1 MTIASIQQSSDCL
14 AGELA
19 RRVECRQETRR
30 ASSPAKRRRM
40 SWFAIVVFLAAVCLS
55 AAARAEDP
63 LPTTPREMFRTL
75 GVADSCFEQLT
86 NDVALDS
93 EETDSLLRIL
103 YRMRQFPPA
112 DLESWALDQEK
123 LGEAVRRPGTF
134 RGSIFQLRGQV
145 LDVVPLRPTKDQSER
160 YEMKRYF
167 RCRLSLDSP
176 ARIVDVF
183 TEQVPAAWQNG
194 VRPKVEGGALGAFL
208 KIGPKTGKQSPLIF
222 VAPRLAWYSD
232 DLLGRLGMDYGL
244 LDDLISQKKLTDRQR
259 EILDRDAFYAMF
271 AAVNRAAP
279 GQLVEEADAAL
290 PHVSAKRRW
299 INREGQEQYSV
310 VPLFNEPASQVGKLV
325 VLSGTARRIEKIHVD
340 DPEIVARYGFDHYY
354 MVSLFTED
362 CYAPTASAPEDY
374 LGNPVTFDILELPEG
389 MPYGSQPHY
398 GEAVRIAGF
407 FYKTWQYRV
416 QKNADVAPTPGEKTR
431 PQLSP
436 LLIGRSLV
444 WNPPTKA
451 ADQTTSNV
459 VIISLLF
466 LAMLII
472 WVVAWRS
479 SRREKRWVAGA
490 TAGPPK
496 FGDDIDLSRIDQR
509 DESQPDFGRIAEMD
523 HSPETVEK
531 TETTEKKDDDSTLAP
546 PQ

>member
-1 MTIASIQQSSDCL
+1 MNFSNTPQSSNR
-14 AGELA
+14 LA
-19 RRVECRQETRR
+19 R
-30 ASSPAKRRRM
+30 PA
-40 SWFAIVVFLAAVCLS
+40 VVAFLVAVCLS
-55 AAARAEDP
+55 AAARGEDP
-63 LPTTPREMFRTL
+63 APTTPREMFRTL

-134 RGSIFQLRGQV
+134 RGSIFRLRGRV
-145 LDVVPLRPTKDQSER
+145 VDVVPLRPTKDEAQR

-183 TEQVPAAWQNG
+183 TENVPAAWQNG
-194 VRPKVEGGALGAFL
+194 AKPKVEGGVLGAFL
-208 KIGPKTGKQSPLIF
+208 KIGPKTGEKSPLIF
-222 VAPRLAWYSD
+222 AAPRLAWYPD

-244 LDDLISQKKLTDRQR
+244 LDDMVTKKNLTDQQR
-259 EILDRDAFYAMF
+259 EVLDREAFYALF
-271 AAVNRAAP
+271 AAVSRAAP
-279 GQLVEEADAAL
+279 GELVEEADAAL

-299 INREGQEQYSV
+299 INRAGQEQYSV

-325 VLSGTARRIEKIHVD
+325 VLSGTARRIEEIHVD

-354 MVSLFTED
+354 QVSLFTED
-362 CYAPTASAPEDY
+362 CYAPTASAPDDY

-416 QKNADVAPTPGEKTR
+416 QKNADMAPTPEAKTR

-444 WNPPTKA
+444 WNPPVKA

-459 VIISLLF
+459 VIISLLV
-466 LAMLII
+466 LAMLIV
-472 WVVAWRS
+472 WVAAWRS

-490 TAGPPK
+490 TAGPPT
-496 FGDDIDLSRIDQR
+496 FGGDIDLSRIDQR
-509 DESQPDFGRIAEMD
+509 GESQPDFGRIAEMD
-523 HSPETVEK
+523 HGTETTEK
-531 TETTEKKDDDSTLAP
+531 KETTETTEKKDDDSSAAP
-546 PQ
+546 Q